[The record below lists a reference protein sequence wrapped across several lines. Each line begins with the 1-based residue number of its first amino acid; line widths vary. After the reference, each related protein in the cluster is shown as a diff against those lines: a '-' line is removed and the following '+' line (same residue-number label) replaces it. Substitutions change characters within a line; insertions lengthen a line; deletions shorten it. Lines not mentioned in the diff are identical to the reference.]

1 MPKSDISR
9 FLLTFCQFL
18 PVRLR
23 HLSFWMMGERE
34 SSVDNREKRKSGKF
48 GVDWLQRTG
57 FALATIFCLL
67 LLITIWAARNFNQQ
81 MATGDYIALNLT
93 IIEILLVIIA
103 LLVAGVSVFGFFKVT
118 EIARARVEWYLRE
131 EIDLPTMLEPR
142 IRDIITEKKDEWIG
156 QALNQSEDIR
166 NPDSEV
172 ENETQNDTG

>member
-1 MPKSDISR
+1 MSI
-9 FLLTFCQFL
+9 FTLLDFVTCL
-18 PVRLR
+18 LDDGWR
-23 HLSFWMMGERE
+23 GT
-34 SSVDNREKRKSGKF
+34 NNAKCKSGKI
-48 GVDWLQRTG
+48 GLERHQSLLV
-57 FALATIFCLL
+57 FALADFLSISFFDN
-67 LLITIWAARNFNQQ
+67 IAGNFKDGKQ
-81 MATGDYIALNLT
+81 ADYIALNLT

-172 ENETQNDTG
+172 ENETQKDTG

>member
-18 PVRLR
+18 PARLR
-23 HLSFWMMGERE
+23 HLSFWMMDGEAITMQDDKLTNGLKTAGIVTMIFVFFMGAI
-34 SSVDNREKRKSGKF
+34 SIFFDNIAGNFKVGK
-48 GVDWLQRTG
+48 Q
-57 FALATIFCLL
+57 A
-67 LLITIWAARNFNQQ
+67 
-81 MATGDYIALNLT
+81 DYIALNLT

-118 EIARARVEWYLRE
+118 EIAKARVEWYLE